1 MTATTAIFGSVS
13 SGSIDILSWIHWRR
27 AGGYHIHIC
36 RPNVLPPRTHVKA
49 AFIRFKNLKY
59 VLY

>member
-13 SGSIDILSWIHWRR
+13 SHSIDILSWIHWRR

-36 RPNVLPPRTHVKA
+36 RPNVLPPRTRVKA
-49 AFIRFKNLKY
+49 AFIRFKNVKY